1 MKYHSHRYC
10 IYRLQFINIYL
21 NFRSRKRSSS
31 VQWRNQRQQLSH
43 SLSSVSLDD
52 LDPPSSQTNAR
63 HTPSEAH
70 PLGVSGNSLKPTPAK
85 PDMSPALIAQTNW
98 NFVEKLLKVSFVSH
112 FILKKGV

>member
-1 MKYHSHRYC
+1 M
-10 IYRLQFINIYL
+10 
-21 NFRSRKRSSS
+21 
-31 VQWRNQRQQLSH
+31 QWRNQRQQLSH

-63 HTPSEAH
+63 RTPSEAH

-98 NFVEKLLKVSFVSH
+98 NFVEKLLKVSLGSN
-112 FILKKGV
+112 FIFNCLIYLLKILMKTNTSQFKRSIWSD

>member
-1 MKYHSHRYC
+1 M
-10 IYRLQFINIYL
+10 
-21 NFRSRKRSSS
+21 
-31 VQWRNQRQQLSH
+31 QWRNQRQQLSH

-63 HTPSEAH
+63 RTPSEAH

-98 NFVEKLLKVSFVSH
+98 NFVEKLLKVSLVSH
-112 FILKKGV
+112 LFFFKKRCLIYLLKYLLKLIQVSPNILY